1 MKMIFFTI
9 IYFLSNFVYATD
21 NLTGQVILNRNIDN
35 VATGDISV
43 LALVCVLLVCV
54 LGIVFI
60 IIRNRRRWENI
71 SLMVYQYVKK
81 N

>member
-60 IIRNRRRWENI
+60 IIRNRRR
-71 SLMVYQYVKK
+71 
-81 N
+81 